1 MGYRPATMA
10 NVVFVA
16 PYALEATARF
26 VDAVAHVPGAQVGLI
41 SSDPLEAFPAS
52 VRLATAAHWRID
64 DCLDADRLTEA
75 VTTIGGH
82 LGSVDRL
89 VAILENLQVPLAQVR
104 ERMGIPGMTS
114 DVADR
119 FRDKARMKAA
129 FEVAGVPCAS
139 SGRVASPD
147 DANRF
152 ADRVGFPFVAKPLAG
167 AGARN
172 TFRVDDAAQLAAWL
186 ADAPPRPDEPMLLE
200 EFVRGDEHSFD
211 SVVVDG
217 RLVWHSISR
226 YLPSPLDVLAH
237 PWIQWCVLLP
247 RDIDGPEYADIVG
260 LGHHAVT
267 ALGLQTGLS
276 HMEWF
281 RRADGSLAVSEVGAR
296 PPGAQF
302 MSLMSFAH
310 DVDMY
315 AAWAAL
321 AVDERF
327 DPPERRF
334 AVGAAY
340 LRAQGPGRSIVA
352 AHGLDRVSDETQAA
366 VVDVRLPGRGDKP
379 SGTYEGDGYVIV
391 RDPDTA
397 VVERALAE
405 LISTIRLECG

>member
-1 MGYRPATMA
+1 
-10 NVVFVA
+10 
-16 PYALEATARF
+16 
-26 VDAVAHVPGAQVGLI
+26 
-41 SSDPLEAFPAS
+41 
-52 VRLATAAHWRID
+52 
-64 DCLDADRLTEA
+64 
-75 VTTIGGH
+75 
-82 LGSVDRL
+82 
-89 VAILENLQVPLAQVR
+89 
-104 ERMGIPGMTS
+104 
-114 DVADR
+114 
-119 FRDKARMKAA
+119 
-129 FEVAGVPCAS
+129 
-139 SGRVASPD
+139 
-147 DANRF
+147 
-152 ADRVGFPFVAKPLAG
+152 
-167 AGARN
+167 
-172 TFRVDDAAQLAAWL
+172 
-186 ADAPPRPDEPMLLE
+186 MLLE

-315 AAWAAL
+315 AAWAGARRRRAL
-321 AVDERF
+321 RPARA
-327 DPPERRF
+327 PLRRRRRVP
-334 AVGAAY
+334 AGA
-340 LRAQGPGRSIVA
+340 GPRPLHRRRPRPRPTSA
-352 AHGLDRVSDETQAA
+352 TRRKAA
-366 VVDVRLPGRGDKP
+366 VVDVRLPGRGDRP

-391 RDPDTA
+391 RDRPTRRR
-397 VVERALAE
+397 ERALAE

>member
-1 MGYRPATMA
+1 MT

-26 VDAVAHVPGAQVGLI
+26 VDAVAHVPGAQVGLV
-41 SSDPLEAFPAS
+41 SSDPIDAFPPS
-52 VRLATAAHWRID
+52 VRLATAGHWRID
-64 DCLDADRLTEA
+64 NCLDADQLAEA
-75 VTTIGGH
+75 VATMGRH

-104 ERMGIPGMTS
+104 ERLGIEGMTA

-129 FEVAGVPCAS
+129 FEAAGVPCAR
-139 SGRVASPD
+139 SGQVASTA
-147 DANRF
+147 DAEEF
-152 ADRVGFPFVAKPLAG
+152 AQRVGLPFVAKPLAG

-172 TFRVDDAAQLAAWL
+172 TFRVDEPAQLAAWL
-186 ADAPPRPDEPMLLE
+186 ADAPPRPGEPMLLE

-211 SVVVDG
+211 SVVIDG

-226 YLPSPLDVLAH
+226 YLPSPLDVLSH
-237 PWIQWCVLLP
+237 PWIQWCVMLP

-267 ALGLQTGLS
+267 ALGLRTGLS

-315 AAWAAL
+315 AAWAGL
-321 AVDERF
+321 AVEDRF
-327 DPPERRF
+327 DPPERRY

-352 AHGLDRVSDETQAA
+352 AHGLDRVSEATQAA
-366 VVDVRLPGRGDKP
+366 VVDVHLPGRGDRP

-391 RDPDTA
+391 RDRDTG
-397 VVERALAE
+397 VVERALGE
-405 LISTIRLECG
+405 LVSTIRLECG

>member
-1 MGYRPATMA
+1 MT

-26 VDAVAHVPGAQVGLI
+26 VDAVAHVPGAQVGLV
-41 SSDPLEAFPAS
+41 SSDPIDAFPPS
-52 VRLATAAHWRID
+52 VRLATAGHWRVD
-64 DCLDADRLTEA
+64 NCLDADQLTEA
-75 VTTIGGH
+75 VSTMARH

-104 ERMGIPGMTS
+104 ERLGIDGMTA

-129 FEVAGVPCAS
+129 FEAAGVPCAR
-139 SGRVASPD
+139 SGQVASTA
-147 DANRF
+147 DAEEF
-152 ADRVGFPFVAKPLAG
+152 AQRVGFPFVAKPLAG

-172 TFRVDDAAQLAAWL
+172 TFRIDEPAQLTAWL
-186 ADAPPRPDEPMLLE
+186 TDAPPRPEEPMLLE

-211 SVVVDG
+211 SVVIDG

-226 YLPSPLDVLAH
+226 YLPSPLDVLSH
-237 PWIQWCVLLP
+237 PWIQWCVMLP

-267 ALGLQTGLS
+267 ALGLRTGLS

-315 AAWAAL
+315 AAWAGL
-321 AVDERF
+321 AVEDHF
-327 DPPERRF
+327 DPPERRY

-340 LRAQGPGRSIVA
+340 LRAQGPGRTIVA
-352 AHGLDRVSDETQAA
+352 AHGLDRVSEATQAA
-366 VVDVRLPGRGDKP
+366 VVDVHLPGRGDRP

-391 RDPDTA
+391 RDHDTA
-397 VVERALAE
+397 VVERALGE
-405 LISTIRLECG
+405 LVSTIRLECG